1 MKVFIAVFALLV
13 ASALAAPAPAD
24 ESSSSSGLGM
34 ALRYFGSCLESDEM
48 GTCFAVKG
56 ITALNRAA
64 RANNIEIVPGVTFSR
79 DPAAPVER
87 MGKSISENEIISTL
101 PATAEDKSDAL
112 FDMAV
117 DSAKRL
123 FTARSIQ
130 FKLPEEAQESIA
142 RSIEEGRLLKKG
154 KKLKKVLGPLVL
166 AVGGKLFALLPL
178 LLGGVALL
186 AFKAL
191 LVSKVALVLAV
202 VLAVKKFLGGAV
214 EGAGTLGLLS
224 KAVGGAAA
232 AGAGALGAGALA
244 AGAGG
249 ATGGWSSGAGAQG
262 WSQGSA
268 QYPYA
273 RSYDTAQDLAYS
285 AQAPKA

>member
-13 ASALAAPAPAD
+13 ASAVAAPAPAE

-34 ALRYFGSCLESDEM
+34 AFRYFGSCLESDEM

-79 DPAAPVER
+79 DPTVPVER
-87 MGKSISENEIISTL
+87 MGKSVSENEIISTL

-202 VLAVKKFLGGAV
+202 VLAAKKFLGGAV

-244 AGAGG
+244 GGAGG

>member
-1 MKVFIAVFALLV
+1 M
-13 ASALAAPAPAD
+13 AAPAPAE
-24 ESSSSSGLGM
+24 ESSNAGNGLQM
-34 ALRYFGSCLESDEM
+34 ALKYFGSCLDADEM

-64 RANNIEIVPGVTFSR
+64 RANNIEIVPGVTFMR
-79 DPAAPVER
+79 DPSAPVDR
-87 MGKSISENEIISTL
+87 MGKSVSENEIVSSL
-101 PATAEDKSDAL
+101 PAGEEKGDAL
-112 FDMAV
+112 FDMAIE
-117 DSAKRL
+117 SAKRL

-130 FKLPEEAQESIA
+130 FKLPEEATETIA

-154 KKLKKVLGPLVL
+154 KKLKKILGPLVL
-166 AVGGKLFALLPL
+166 AIGGKLFALLPL

-186 AFKAL
+186 AIKAL
-191 LVSKVALVLAV
+191 VVSKIALVLAV

-214 EGAGTLGLLS
+214 EGASTLGLLS

-232 AGAGALGAGALA
+232 GALGAGALA
-244 AGAGG
+244 GAGAAAGG
-249 ATGGWSSGAGAQG
+249 QGWSSGAGASG
-262 WSQGSA
+262 WSQGNA

>member
-13 ASALAAPAPAD
+13 ASAVAAPAPAE

-79 DPAAPVER
+79 DPTAPVER
-87 MGKSISENEIISTL
+87 MGKSVSENEIISTL

-202 VLAVKKFLGGAV
+202 VLAAKKFLGGAV

-244 AGAGG
+244 GGAGG

>member
-1 MKVFIAVFALLV
+1 M
-13 ASALAAPAPAD
+13 
-24 ESSSSSGLGM
+24 
-34 ALRYFGSCLESDEM
+34 
-48 GTCFAVKG
+48 
-56 ITALNRAA
+56 
-64 RANNIEIVPGVTFSR
+64 
-79 DPAAPVER
+79 
-87 MGKSISENEIISTL
+87 
-101 PATAEDKSDAL
+101 
-112 FDMAV
+112 
-117 DSAKRL
+117 
-123 FTARSIQ
+123 
-130 FKLPEEAQESIA
+130 
-142 RSIEEGRLLKKG
+142 
-154 KKLKKVLGPLVL
+154 
-166 AVGGKLFALLPL
+166 
-178 LLGGVALL
+178 